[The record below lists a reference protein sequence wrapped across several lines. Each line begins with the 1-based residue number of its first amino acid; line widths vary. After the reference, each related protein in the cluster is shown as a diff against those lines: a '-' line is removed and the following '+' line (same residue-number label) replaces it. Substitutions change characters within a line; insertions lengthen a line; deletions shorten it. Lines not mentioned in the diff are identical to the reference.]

1 MSKEEE
7 ESEKNQEENDE
18 DEWADFVDSKTADLS
33 EPSSTNQHIKQE
45 EPTKELTPNSG
56 APQLNS
62 PTLKPNIDLSSP
74 IKLVE
79 SFKFEQLDSNQLI
92 NRIFGSLCD
101 DVQNRFPVSTSHV
114 DVNLLGIISI
124 RTIN

>member
-7 ESEKNQEENDE
+7 ESEKNEEENDE

-45 EPTKELTPNSG
+45 EPTFNSG
-56 APQLNS
+56 ASQLNS

-79 SFKFEQLDSNQLI
+79 PFKFEQLDSNQLI
-92 NRIFGSLCD
+92 NRIFGSLFV
-101 DVQNRFPVSTSHV
+101 DVQNRFPVSTSNV
-114 DVNLLGIISI
+114 DVNFLGIKSI

>member
-1 MSKEEE
+1 MTKEEE
-7 ESEKNQEENDE
+7 ESEENDE

-33 EPSSTNQHIKQE
+33 EPLSTNQHIKQE
-45 EPTKELTPNSG
+45 EPTFNSG
-56 APQLNS
+56 ASHLNS

-79 SFKFEQLDSNQLI
+79 PFKFEQLDSSELL

-101 DVQNRFPVSTSHV
+101 DVQNRFPVSTSNV
-114 DVNLLGIISI
+114 DVNLLGIKSI